1 MLLPCICLWPLF
13 FVFILQHIND
23 GGGGTSD
30 NPTIEKLQRVENAM
44 DRSLVA
50 FKEKELQNLAKLKS
64 QFRTLLSRKGG
75 YGLHHPRIVAVVT
88 GTSLAGVTK
97 CVESVYEYTPRSR
110 ILSVVAVFDGVK
122 ENEAWRN
129 TLKARDEKVRSHF
142 YLGVKRLRP
151 AESTLHVIFDEVGK
165 GVNAARRTGAEFAS
179 VYATKL
185 EEVGMKDPREEIL
198 LLLLR
203 EDASLSSFEW
213 LDAVTA
219 ALVMDGRQVANAVSF
234 AVDYYDIAGSGKV
247 VRSAPG
253 SRPGFDLALVPHW
266 RVDED
271 VANGGDG
278 KWDSYASPA
287 LAGAATALRLNTF
300 LSLPVVDTG
309 LKTHYASNLEL
320 AFNLWMCG
328 DGIDILP
335 RARAI
340 VDPSLLDPVDSHIS
354 NEYVARLAGSWM
366 DEDYALEVWKQR
378 RKDDKELV
386 REKMVQ
392 WSEEVLSTG
401 VSDAREGCRSF
412 SWYAENVNKEL
423 KMKKKGVVKLT
434 PKKEAEA
441 STKTKNKKNVNKE
454 LNMKKKG
461 VVKLTPKKGANNKD
475 EPTQKLR
482 ITKKKKQKQVQK
494 EEMKYKPKMP
504 EPRAPAKLTHGRLLN
519 AEQLEILSHASPIDL
534 AYEDY
539 SNGHT
544 EHPHKG
550 ATDEFGTPGYVHDAT
565 ALRDHPPAFDF
576 GGLKKQMCSQRDSHY
591 RMLSNRVKIDF
602 EGHEAKGDEGRAKI
616 FCIVYTIEEN
626 HNRLSPI
633 LQTWGPKCD
642 GFMVASTKTDR
653 SLHTV
658 NIVHQG
664 PEEYNNIWQKVRSI
678 WSYVYDNYYEDYDWF
693 HIGGDDLFLLVEN
706 MRLYLESNE
715 IKLAAKGGS
724 TDGTPPGHEK
734 PLFLGRR
741 FAEGGN
747 RNRMFNSG
755 GAGYSINK
763 AAIKAL
769 VDKFP
774 TCFPNAHTFAEDVMV
789 AACFRQMGVLPFETK
804 DQNGSERYMPFA
816 PGHHLTYQPP
826 EENPQDDW
834 YVKYSPNGIKT
845 GYEHCSE
852 HSVAF
857 HYIKDNL
864 MKRMYATLYHLCD

>member
-1 MLLPCICLWPLF
+1 
-13 FVFILQHIND
+13 
-23 GGGGTSD
+23 
-30 NPTIEKLQRVENAM
+30 
-44 DRSLVA
+44 
-50 FKEKELQNLAKLKS
+50 
-64 QFRTLLSRKGG
+64 
-75 YGLHHPRIVAVVT
+75 
-88 GTSLAGVTK
+88 
-97 CVESVYEYTPRSR
+97 
-110 ILSVVAVFDGVK
+110 
-122 ENEAWRN
+122 
-129 TLKARDEKVRSHF
+129 LKASDEKVRSHF
-142 YLGVKRLRP
+142 YLGVKKHR
-151 AESTLHVIFDEVGK
+151 AASTLHVIFDEEGA
-165 GVNAARRTGAEFAS
+165 GANAARQKGAQFAS
-179 VYATKL
+179 VYAKKL
-185 EEVGMKDPREEIL
+185 EEGGMKDPREEIL

-203 EDASLSSFEW
+203 QDASLSSFEW
-213 LDAVTA
+213 LDAVTT
-219 ALVMDGRQVANAVSF
+219 ALVMDGKHVATGVSF
-234 AVDYYDIAGSGKV
+234 AVDYWDTAGSGKV

-266 RVDED
+266 RVAED

-320 AFNLWMCG
+320 AFNLWLCG

-335 RARAI
+335 RARVI
-340 VDPSLLDPVDSHIS
+340 VDPSLLDPSDSHIS
-354 NEYVARLAGSWM
+354 NQYVARLAGSWM
-366 DEDYALEVWKQR
+366 NEEYALEVWKQR
-378 RKDDKELV
+378 RKDDRELR

-401 VSDAREGCRSF
+401 VSDARDGCRSF
-412 SWYAENVNKEL
+412 PWYVDNVNTEL
-423 KMKKKGVVKLT
+423 KMR
-434 PKKEAEA
+434 
-441 STKTKNKKNVNKE
+441 
-454 LNMKKKG
+454 KKG
-461 VVKLTPKKGANNKD
+461 VVKLTPKKGVEASTKTAIKK
-475 EPTQKLR
+475 EESTQKKKGVVKLTPKTAEKKEESTQKLR
-482 ITKKKKQKQVQK
+482 ATKKRTEKQVQK
-494 EEMKYKPKMP
+494 EEMKYKPKIP
-504 EPRAPAKLTHGRLLN
+504 EPKAPVKLSNGRLLN
-519 AEQLEILSHASPIDL
+519 AEQLEILSHASPVDL
-534 AYEDY
+534 TYEDL

-544 EHPHKG
+544 EDPHKG
-550 ATDEFGTPGYVHDAT
+550 ATDELGTPGYVHDAR
-565 ALRDHPPAFDF
+565 ALRNNPPAFDF
-576 GGLKKQMCSQRDSHY
+576 GGLKQRMCSQRDSHY
-591 RMLSNRVKIDF
+591 QMLSNRVKIDF

-626 HNRLSPI
+626 HNRLPPI

-642 GFMVASTKTDR
+642 GFMVASTKTDP

-658 NIVHQG
+658 NILHQG

-706 MRLYLESNE
+706 MRLYLESNA
-715 IKLAAKGGS
+715 IKLAARGGS
-724 TDGTPPGHEK
+724 TDGTPPGQEK

-755 GAGYSINK
+755 GSGYSINK

-769 VDKFP
+769 VGKFP

-789 AACFRQMGVLPFETK
+789 AACFRQMGVFPFETK
-804 DQNGSERYMPFA
+804 DENGSERYMPFA
-816 PGHHLTYQPP
+816 PGHHLNYSPP
-826 EENPQDDW
+826 KENPQNDW

-857 HYIKDNL
+857 HYIKDDL